1 MFYCFLATPL
11 QKSLV
16 DGLLPGRTTVMIGR
30 SDLTLQPP
38 PDWKMGK
45 TQEFVSPDGTS
56 RVWLEEVG
64 NYRGNDRASS
74 LQEVLARLR
83 SSPAEVARIQTWV
96 NQLGALKRPTAYQT
110 LCLRGYAEGLKLW
123 RAGQTQPAIGRWG
136 ELVEELR
143 RPASLEGRTE
153 MAAQTFAFQPEE
165 LLERQP
171 VGDALWI
178 RPKSGRVAGLLLF
191 SEGEQFYAV
200 AWKGSGPSPTP
211 ELLNGFRPSRAV
223 DRQSA
228 QGLTELDQA
237 ENYARKHPSDALFFG
252 ALGAQWFFVPC
263 LAVSAAF
270 GSKQFRLRYQL
281 AHAAG
286 TLLVL
291 AAGSCLYA
299 SYLAVGGRGLLLEIP
314 ALVGI
319 WVFGFLASL
328 WLGWRGSREAQLAE
342 DRGRVAAT
350 RAAIVTSLGW
360 SLLGM
365 GLLYA
370 LSRLNQ

>member
-171 VGDALWI
+171 VGEALWI
-178 RPKSGRVAGLLLF
+178 
-191 SEGEQFYAV
+191 
-200 AWKGSGPSPTP
+200 PSQI
-211 ELLNGFRPSRAV
+211 RS
-223 DRQSA
+223 
-228 QGLTELDQA
+228 
-237 ENYARKHPSDALFFG
+237 
-252 ALGAQWFFVPC
+252 
-263 LAVSAAF
+263 
-270 GSKQFRLRYQL
+270 
-281 AHAAG
+281 
-286 TLLVL
+286 
-291 AAGSCLYA
+291 
-299 SYLAVGGRGLLLEIP
+299 GRGLAAIL
-314 ALVGI
+314 
-319 WVFGFLASL
+319 
-328 WLGWRGSREAQLAE
+328 
-342 DRGRVAAT
+342 RGRAV
-350 RAAIVTSLGW
+350 LCG
-360 SLLGM
+360 
-365 GLLYA
+365 GLEGIRTLPYP
-370 LSRLNQ
+370 